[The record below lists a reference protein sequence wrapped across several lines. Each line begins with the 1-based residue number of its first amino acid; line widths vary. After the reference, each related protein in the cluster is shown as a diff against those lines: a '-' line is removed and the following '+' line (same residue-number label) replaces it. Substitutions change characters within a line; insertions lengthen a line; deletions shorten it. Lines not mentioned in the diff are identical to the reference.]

1 MLLVREKTPAIV
13 MVYTTEQK
21 IIKEKRE
28 WSRDGQNEKE
38 PFTIVNNAIKRTED
52 FKNKQQKYRHKYLVA
67 MFYNS
72 EREREREK
80 LSALCATILY
90 RSLPKPRI
98 ASLPDNLPTLSLS
111 LN

>member
-72 EREREREK
+72 ERERERNCPHCVLPFCTEV
-80 LSALCATILY
+80 Y
-90 RSLPKPRI
+90 QSLE
-98 ASLPDNLPTLSLS
+98 
-111 LN
+111 